1 MNVKR
6 TAQKQYIKIVNQ
18 AAKQVTSLI
27 KPPEG
32 WLSLLRKSLGMS
44 GAQVAKRAGVTRN
57 AIYQAERNEVDG
69 AITIK
74 QMQKFAEAMG
84 GRFVYAIVPAKG
96 EVADIVQEQ
105 ARRKAKAI
113 IMRAGAHMALEKQSL
128 SSKQTAQRI
137 DDLADELV
145 RDMPSDFW
153 NLK

>member
-18 AAKQVTSLI
+18 AAKQLASLS

-44 GAQVAKRAGVTRN
+44 GAQVAKRVGVTRN

-84 GRFVYAIVPAKG
+84 GRFVYAIVPAEG
-96 EVADIVQEQ
+96 EVADIVHEQ
-105 ARRKAKAI
+105 ARRKATAL
-113 IMRAGAHMALEKQSL
+113 IMRAGTHMALEKQSL
-128 SSKQTAQRI
+128 SNEQTAQRI